1 MKFIKLTTQLLN
13 PSISLLVL
21 MTLVS
26 LQPSCITT
34 KSDEQDVSM
43 NSIDVP
49 LNRLKRQALDSGNI
63 ESYDRLAIVYMD
75 LPHGEFIDVAFVMAN
90 KYDYDQSLLSTKRM
104 GYTLS
109 LDSCDEQTR
118 IQAIE
123 CLQKAYELGHHQA
136 MGEMNSLIK
145 QGFIVKEDSSFK
157 KLDGE
162 NMDSP
167 SL

>member
-1 MKFIKLTTQLLN
+1 
-13 PSISLLVL
+13 

-34 KSDEQDVSM
+34 KSDEKDVSM

-49 LNRLKRQALDSGNI
+49 LNKLKRQALDSGNI
-63 ESYDRLAIVYMD
+63 ESYDQLAIVYMD

-90 KYDYDQSLLSTKRM
+90 KYDYDQAYYDVYDQSLLSTKRM

-136 MGEMNSLIK
+136 MDEMNSLIK
-145 QGFIVKEDSSFK
+145 QGFIVKEDTSFK

-162 NMDSP
+162 NADSP
-167 SL
+167 GL